1 MPNQGLAI
9 SWGVPYIDQ
18 PFGKLPNPYVQEI
31 FKKMGILDK
40 LFSFRFAVPAAKSG
54 GPRSYVVDAMGSDRG
69 KERRERMAPGEQVK
83 FLQRLARFTKREALT
98 VSVLLEGKELRA
110 VQQGGDFQG
119 LRVFFEA
126 SSGEVETKVVDLV
139 REYRRDGDVTVITDD
154 ASLEKSAGGAGA
166 EAMRLST
173 FVKAWD
179 AATGGGG
186 SSSKPNRNGRRQ
198 RSSRRRQQPQQERA
212 SVQGGGDTVRDMID
226 LVE

>member
-1 MPNQGLAI
+1 
-9 SWGVPYIDQ
+9 
-18 PFGKLPNPYVQEI
+18 
-31 FKKMGILDK
+31 
-40 LFSFRFAVPAAKSG
+40 
-54 GPRSYVVDAMGSDRG
+54 
-69 KERRERMAPGEQVK
+69 MAPGEQVK

-110 VQQGGDFQG
+110 VQHGGDFQG

-126 SSGEVETKVVDLV
+126 SSGGVENKMVDLV
-139 REYRRDGDVTVITDD
+139 RQYRRDGDVTVITDD
-154 ASLEKSAGGAGA
+154 TSLEDPVRDAGA
-166 EAMRLST
+166 DAMRLST

-179 AATGGGG
+179 AATGSGSGGG